1 MEMQNIDRA
10 SVEEDHAN
18 SHEPKVIS
26 IMHQSTMRKPWILM
40 PIGYYY
46 NRDLQNAKQGDVLL
60 FSDGKRREI
69 AYKTIVPIIN
79 GLTDYLCRQT
89 YVCGMQ
95 NVMRR
100 WKMNAVF
107 EGHNERVYSHDE
119 CLLIFLKESDSE
131 SNDGRKH

>member
-1 MEMQNIDRA
+1 MEMQNIDKA
-10 SVEEDHAN
+10 SIEEDHAN
-18 SHEPKVIS
+18 KHEPFPKKVIS

-40 PIGYYY
+40 PIGYHY

-60 FSDGKRREI
+60 FSDGKRMEI
-69 AYKTIVPIIN
+69 DYKTIVPIIN

-89 YVCGMQ
+89 YVGGMQ

-119 CLLIFLKESDSE
+119 CLLIFLKEP
-131 SNDGRKH
+131 NDGGKH